1 MKRKDIS
8 LVFSHYLVLA
18 CWRKMQK
25 RVGHWAIVCIIS
37 QLALIPHGAL
47 SRLNVE
53 PSTQTDGR
61 LASLLLCINIDKH
74 LAQTLSHYRPTYVD
88 GDDIPLLLSACKERG
103 PLYTKAT
110 AIEFHRLLV
119 GALIAFAAHLAR
131 KRVDQED
138 GLIVANGVLLH
149 TIVYSNAFKAHM
161 KSLSA
166 TYPPVL
172 SLPTSSRI
180 QDYQKFAVDNKIQCQ
195 VPRGNRKLSEEEML
209 SSGGGLGLATE
220 GESKETPSATGGEN
234 KDAENEIV
242 DATTESEIFVS
253 PTDPVDLN
261 LAIQSWLKLLVRYH
275 TTQRTL
281 ENYCENLGTGEDSQI
296 DITHLSVKPK
306 RGLVPQ
312 WSDIAAVLTSVLTS
326 GFISE
331 PKETIEYLKSYV
343 LGVVNAGKSTDNI
356 ILGHKQAIKYTVHCE
371 AALVAFASTKN
382 HKFQDDRLAP
392 LHQVRI
398 L

>member
-1 MKRKDIS
+1 
-8 LVFSHYLVLA
+8 
-18 CWRKMQK
+18 MQK
-25 RVGHWAIVCIIS
+25 RVGHWAIVGLIS
-37 QLALIPHGAL
+37 QLALIPHEAL
-47 SRLNVE
+47 LRLNVE

-61 LASLLLCINIDKH
+61 LASLLLCINTDKH
-74 LAQTLSHYRPTYVD
+74 LAQTLSHYRPDYVD

-110 AIEFHRLLV
+110 AIEFHRLMV
-119 GALIAFAAHLAR
+119 GALIAYAAHLAR
-131 KRVDQED
+131 SRVDQED
-138 GLIVANGVLLH
+138 GLVVANGILLH

-172 SLPTSSRI
+172 SLPTSSHI
-180 QDYQKFAVDNKIQCQ
+180 QDYQKFAVKYKIQCQ
-195 VPRGNRKLSEEEML
+195 VPRGNRTLSEEEML
-209 SSGGGLGLATE
+209 SSGGRLGLAT
-220 GESKETPSATGGEN
+220 GSKETPSATGGEN
-234 KDAENEIV
+234 KDTENEIV

-253 PTDPVDLN
+253 PTEPVDLN
-261 LAIQSWLKLLVRYH
+261 IAIQSWLKLLVRYN
-275 TTQRTL
+275 TAQRTL

-296 DITHLSVKPK
+296 DIMRLSVKPQ

-312 WSDIAAVLTSVLTS
+312 WSDMAAVLTSVLTS
-326 GFISE
+326 GSIPGPE
-331 PKETIEYLKSYV
+331 ETIEYLKSHV
-343 LGVVNAGKSTDNI
+343 LGVVNAKKSTDNI
-356 ILGHKQAIKYTVHCE
+356 FEKFSRIILGHEQEITYTVHCE

-382 HKFQDDRLAP
+382 PKFRDDRLAP